1 LIKFRCSIVDKKNN
15 NTPILKDKEIDDLAE
30 ILLKDYKPQLLKE
43 PTPINYLHFL
53 ESYLG
58 ATLEFHDIF
67 YGADEQ
73 PILGATAFND
83 EVLRVFDKE
92 NMCVG
97 NIHVNNRTIILDNS
111 IMKEGKE
118 GLALFTALHE
128 GGHLW
133 MHPGV
138 YNRTIGQLSLF
149 ESLAIKPVVC
159 CRRKNIESFGDSGG
173 VRTAEGWREHHADY
187 FASAIAMPK
196 STFIPFV
203 KETLDSFGIR
213 GGRIITGID
222 LSHNRFAKYQLPK
235 IISDMYGV
243 SKTAAFIKLKKF
255 GFVLPCDVIKQQ
267 QAQISFL

>member
-1 LIKFRCSIVDKKNN
+1 LIEFRCSKVDRKNN

-30 ILLKDYKPQLLKE
+30 LILSDYKPNLLKE
-43 PTPINYLHFL
+43 PAQINYLHFL

-67 YGADEQ
+67 YGVDER

-83 EVLRVFDKE
+83 EILKIFDRE
-92 NMCVG
+92 NMCASD
-97 NIHVNNRTIILDNS
+97 IPINNRTIILDNS
-111 IMKEGKE
+111 IMEKGKE

-138 YNRTIGQLSLF
+138 YNRAKGQLSLF
-149 ESLAIKPVVC
+149 ESLATRPVIC
-159 CRRKNIESFGDSGG
+159 CRKENIENFGNIGG
-173 VRTAEGWREHHADY
+173 FRTAEDWREHHADY

-203 KETLDSFGIR
+203 KGALKSAGICGDSIVTGTDIETDWFANQRLPR
-213 GGRIITGID
+213 RI
-222 LSHNRFAKYQLPK
+222 SEV
-235 IISDMYGV
+235 YGV
-243 SKTAAFIKLKKF
+243 SRQAALIKLKKF
-255 GFVLPCDVIKQQ
+255 GFIIDIKSFEEQQ
-267 QAQISFL
+267 SQHTLL